1 MMGSKSGERCDI
13 SATDIPDEPYET
25 ISAAARSSTG
35 RGSIEGPAEKLKT
48 LSIFCSPLEKNKDYI
63 HYISNSLTSQ
73 SVKAKNINKK
83 VTHRRQFLHK

>member
-1 MMGSKSGERCDI
+1 MGSKSGERCDI

-48 LSIFCSPLEKNKDYI
+48 LSIFCSPLGKNKDYI
-63 HYISNSLTSQ
+63 YYISNNLSSQ
-73 SVKAKNINKK
+73 LVKAKNINKK
-83 VTHRRQFLHK
+83 AAHGQLFL